1 VVSLASDCDLMGCL
15 SNQVK
20 LTCALNEELD
30 QAMKDIH
37 QLGNQGEESKQRI
50 TELESLSKQ
59 CEEAIVKLK

>member
-1 VVSLASDCDLMGCL
+1 VVSLASDCDHMGCL

-37 QLGNQGEESKQRI
+37 QLGNQGEESRQRI